1 MTCDLR
7 SVPAGSS
14 SGMDFETM
22 IYKSVK
28 ARLSIKTFVLAIDRA
43 FGVWPESRANNLN
56 CFSINLLVVQN
67 SSQTLRK
74 RK

>member
-43 FGVWPESRANNLN
+43 FGVWPE
-56 CFSINLLVVQN
+56 I
-67 SSQTLRK
+67 
-74 RK
+74 